1 MQSVDSDVPLLLG
14 EFGTFRDIAFRNISR
29 RVVGMTLGFVGGKR
43 RSSVKVN
50 FKYRGQRREII
61 LRDLAICDG
70 RGRNLLRT
78 VYSRDSERQT
88 VESIAGIDQELVRSL
103 LKNPIRLFHFLP
115 AIMQIRWEL
124 DRLGGEKKIGFSYL
138 RSLHTIDDTSRLA
151 RRLLTSLQY
160 LGPFREVPLRVY
172 PFSGERPSLLE
183 PTGRGA
189 TDILVAD
196 YFRRGTRKR
205 QLTNTVRDWL
215 CKAGVAKDLS
225 IRALSDRHYEIRVQH
240 PRTGEYESLADVGY
254 GISQVLPVVVAGYSL
269 DPGELF
275 IVEQPELHLHPRAQ
289 AELGDFF
296 LELYRRKVQ
305 CIVET
310 HSEHLIMR
318 LQRHVASGRIV
329 PEELTVN
336 YVAAG
341 NLAKEVTKLPLNRD
355 GIFERNWPEGFFEE
369 RLEEALELARAP
381 LKRGGKVE

>member
-1 MQSVDSDVPLLLG
+1 M
-14 EFGTFRDIAFRNISR
+14 
-29 RVVGMTLGFVGGKR
+29 
-43 RSSVKVN
+43 
-50 FKYRGQRREII
+50 
-61 LRDLAICDG
+61 
-70 RGRNLLRT
+70 
-78 VYSRDSERQT
+78 
-88 VESIAGIDQELVRSL
+88 
-103 LKNPIRLFHFLP
+103 
-115 AIMQIRWEL
+115 
-124 DRLGGEKKIGFSYL
+124 
-138 RSLHTIDDTSRLA
+138 
-151 RRLLTSLQY
+151 
-160 LGPFREVPLRVY
+160 
-172 PFSGERPSLLE
+172 
-183 PTGRGA
+183 
-189 TDILVAD
+189 
-196 YFRRGTRKR
+196 
-205 QLTNTVRDWL
+205 
-215 CKAGVAKDLS
+215 
-225 IRALSDRHYEIRVQH
+225 SDRHYEIRVQH